1 MLIDKLITCC
11 KEVRCQSLNLAVK
24 PGHGARVRSY
34 KNPMLNGHN
43 GYLLLYGK
51 SWRERGLE
59 VSRNLSMVLWADEM
73 FVHQPAQHGYQNLHH
88 KKKTFKVP
96 TKPTQREMPK
106 SVRNVYGYRLRC
118 SMAYLPSHVGILRSC

>member
-11 KEVRCQSLNLAVK
+11 KEVGGQSLDLAVE
-24 PGHGARVRSY
+24 PEHGARVRSY

-59 VSRNLSMVLWADEM
+59 VSRNLSMVLWAGEM
-73 FVHQPAQHGYQNLHH
+73 FVHQPALSTDIKICITKKNLRGPY
-88 KKKTFKVP
+88 KTS
-96 TKPTQREMPK
+96 TT
-106 SVRNVYGYRLRC
+106 
-118 SMAYLPSHVGILRSC
+118 